1 MDREIYPR
9 PPAAAIPSIPWK
21 CTDNS
26 TKVPIRGNGKS
37 LQSRWCAMMQWSMCV
52 PRVCVFW
59 VSYSPTRATRTMLL
73 PAHRRVKSNPLT
85 VIYYENLQ
93 KYPLIIDAWPCL
105 ITGVSYHAYLPY
117 RRIRVIQIIETVF
130 PNLWFFLLFSLSFF
144 RTFRKREALK
154 SVSFPLEYLCIQ
166 ERSSSRNSSFA
177 WAVGLIYSLSR
188 FRHGG

>member
-105 ITGVSYHAYLPY
+105 ITGVSYHAYLPH
-117 RRIRVIQIIETVF
+117 RRIRIIQIIETGPPF
-130 PNLWFFLLFSLSFF
+130 RYDFFLSSEVLQQ
-144 RTFRKREALK
+144 EALK
-154 SVSFPLEYLCIQ
+154 TLRNIPLRESFFSPRLGP
-166 ERSSSRNSSFA
+166 SP
-177 WAVGLIYSLSR
+177 WAVGSIYSLLSLV
-188 FRHGG
+188 FDT

>member
-144 RTFRKREALK
+144 RTFRTGSVKKR
-154 SVSFPLEYLCIQ
+154 FPPFGISLYPRKILFSKLIL
-166 ERSSSRNSSFA
+166 R
-177 WAVGLIYSLSR
+177 VGLIYSLSR